1 MEAVCIE
8 VTKPKAKPILFTSIY
23 RPPNSKIEFMDELE
37 NYLHK
42 LDYEGKE
49 LIVSGDLNC
58 DAIHTSELD
67 RSEI

>member
-1 MEAVCIE
+1 
-8 VTKPKAKPILFTSIY
+8 
-23 RPPNSKIEFMDELE
+23 MDELE